1 MASLKTLLRQLPHRY
16 RRPLVLFSVSLLS
29 VAIIVVVW
37 LLNPCNRDAVL
48 AWSGPIFAIL
58 ILAIE
63 LAYSAFLDQ
72 DDTEIIPNFDSIFKR
87 TVEIIS
93 WCASDPS
100 GELLITS
107 ATPVFGLELEP
118 RQRKEIQDLLRAR
131 IVTKRRTRFI
141 CLNPQPAHEE
151 TRSPL
156 EQFCEVLSE
165 SKHTDLTTNELLIR
179 ARDDLIEFG
188 QLVVNQERAELRI
201 GLEPPYNI
209 ILAKNS
215 KGGRRGLLYIASTS
229 TLKAKVEV
237 QGLDIGSSQFGKV
250 IEEMFEFMW
259 KSLDPEGYASFDQR
273 TCIHLLRDR
282 QLENLHKQQTK
293 EAQDVEVGGIKLNVL
308 PDVFPPDQGYG
319 IPLILESIATVATTE
334 FKDVPRNELVGI
346 DVGTGSGILAMK
358 LAEYCK
364 FVYATDIL
372 EVAVQNASI
381 NLRQLKSE
389 RNDFDFEVLQGDLLS
404 PVSER
409 VKGARA
415 LLIVFNQPYYPSPLN
430 LFGTL
435 VPEGGT
441 VIIER
446 FLSQVRKLLEGV
458 NGIVLMPYSPIA
470 AEHNPLNI
478 APRHG
483 MRASLD
489 EQHATKNDDVCI
501 LRLATS
507 IQSTSFAPDSELT
520 NP

>member
-1 MASLKTLLRQLPHRY
+1 MANLKTLLLQLPHRY
-16 RRPLVLFSVSLLS
+16 RRPLALFSVSFLS
-29 VAIIVVVW
+29 VAITLAVW
-37 LLNPCNRDAVL
+37 LLNPSNRDAVL
-48 AWSGPIFAIL
+48 GWGGLIFGVFL
-58 ILAIE
+58 LATE
-63 LAYSAFLDQ
+63 LAYSVFVGQ
-72 DDTEIIPNFDSIFKR
+72 DDTEIIPNFDRIFKR
-87 TVEIIS
+87 TIEIIR

-107 ATPVFGLELEP
+107 ATPVFGLELER
-118 RQRKEIQDLLRAR
+118 RQRKEIEDLLRAR
-131 IVTKRRTRFI
+131 IVNEQRTRFI
-141 CLNPQPAHEE
+141 CLDPRPADEE
-151 TRSPL
+151 TPSPL
-156 EQFCEVLSE
+156 EQFCAVLSQ
-165 SKHTDLTTNELLIR
+165 SKHTKLNARDLLIR
-179 ARDDLIEFG
+179 ACDDLIEFG
-188 QLVVNQERAELRI
+188 QLAISREGAELRI
-201 GLEPPYNI
+201 GPEPPHNV

-215 KGGRRGLLYIASTS
+215 KGERRGLLYLASTS
-229 TLKAKVEV
+229 TLKGNVEV
-237 QGLDIGSSQFGKV
+237 KGLDIGSSQFGIA
-250 IEEMFEFMW
+250 IEELFEFMW
-259 KSLDPEGYASFDQR
+259 KSLDPAGYASFDQR
-273 TCIHLLRDR
+273 TCNHLLRDR
-282 QLENLHKQQTK
+282 DLVNLHKQQTK
-293 EAQDVEVGGIKLNVL
+293 ESRDVNVGGIELRVL
-308 PDVFPPDQGYG
+308 RDVFPPDHGYG

-358 LAEYCK
+358 LAEYCRV
-364 FVYATDIL
+364 VYATDIL
-372 EVAVQNASI
+372 EVAVQNAFS

-389 RNDFDFEVLQGDLLS
+389 RDDFDFEVLQGDLLS

-446 FLSQVRKLLEGV
+446 FLSQVRKLLERV

-483 MRASLD
+483 MQAWLD
-489 EQHATKNDDVCI
+489 KTHATSDDDVCI
-501 LRLATS
+501 LRLTTS

-520 NP
+520 NL